1 MQKRTRNH
9 AFTGGRCRR
18 GAAMALLMIVT
29 VLHAGCGTSVEEYM
43 SQEPNRVVLRTV
55 SMSGGTNPGA
65 GVYGEI
71 RLEFMMENP
80 DIFIEDDSQSSDE
93 QWKTGIVT
101 DFAVGNE
108 PDVLQFFTDAT
119 ANQLVAMDK
128 FVTVEE
134 IREVY
139 PDYAA
144 DTLDWALELA
154 ANADGVSRAV
164 PTTGFWEGLYV
175 NEDLFE
181 EYGLPLPTDWL
192 SFVQAVEVFR
202 ENGIVPVA
210 CALSNV
216 PHYWLEYLLLYTAGE
231 KDYLEPGSEPPESWM
246 RAVELFGTLREMG
259 AFPEDTDSITNEYA
273 AELFERKEAA
283 MFLEGSW
290 YLPGVKDREHTLV
303 LPFPGVPDQKMQPG
317 AVISGMTSGFYIT
330 RKAWNDPKKRDA
342 AVRYVMA
349 HTCQEAVQRY
359 YDDGGGAAVAA
370 TEVVPPE
377 NRSRLAEWAAEYGD
391 LAVKKLLPTDSRMD
405 PQAYQM
411 LIAGISEISLG
422 GSADRLLR
430 RVFEIAEEKGGRNV
444 QGDDH

>member
-80 DIFIEDDSQSSDE
+80 DIFVEDDSQSSDE

-246 RAVELFGTLREMG
+246 RAVELFGTLWEMG

-405 PQAYQM
+405 PQAYQT

>member
-80 DIFIEDDSQSSDE
+80 DIFVEDDSQSSDE

-192 SFVQAVEVFR
+192 SFVQAVE
-202 ENGIVPVA
+202 EIG
-210 CALSNV
+210 
-216 PHYWLEYLLLYTAGE
+216 
-231 KDYLEPGSEPPESWM
+231 
-246 RAVELFGTLREMG
+246 RAHV
-259 AFPEDTDSITNEYA
+259 
-273 AELFERKEAA
+273 
-283 MFLEGSW
+283 
-290 YLPGVKDREHTLV
+290 
-303 LPFPGVPDQKMQPG
+303 
-317 AVISGMTSGFYIT
+317 
-330 RKAWNDPKKRDA
+330 
-342 AVRYVMA
+342 
-349 HTCQEAVQRY
+349 
-359 YDDGGGAAVAA
+359 
-370 TEVVPPE
+370 
-377 NRSRLAEWAAEYGD
+377 
-391 LAVKKLLPTDSRMD
+391 
-405 PQAYQM
+405 
-411 LIAGISEISLG
+411 
-422 GSADRLLR
+422 
-430 RVFEIAEEKGGRNV
+430 
-444 QGDDH
+444 

>member
-9 AFTGGRCRR
+9 AFTGSRCRR

-29 VLHAGCGTSVEEYM
+29 VLHVGCGTSVEEYM

-181 EYGLPLPTDWL
+181 EYGLSLPTDWT

-231 KDYLEPGSEPPESWM
+231 EDYLEPGSEPPESWL

-359 YDDGGGAAVAA
+359 YDDGGG
-370 TEVVPPE
+370 
-377 NRSRLAEWAAEYGD
+377 RCGC
-391 LAVKKLLPTDSRMD
+391 
-405 PQAYQM
+405 
-411 LIAGISEISLG
+411 GHG
-422 GSADRLLR
+422 GSAAGEPQPPGGMGGGVRGSGGEKAASHGFPHGFPGVPDADRR
-430 RVFEIAEEKGGRNV
+430 DFGDFPGRFGRQAAEAGI
-444 QGDDH
+444 

>member
-1 MQKRTRNH
+1 
-9 AFTGGRCRR
+9 
-18 GAAMALLMIVT
+18 
-29 VLHAGCGTSVEEYM
+29 
-43 SQEPNRVVLRTV
+43 
-55 SMSGGTNPGA
+55 
-65 GVYGEI
+65 
-71 RLEFMMENP
+71 MMENP
-80 DIFIEDDSQSSDE
+80 DIFVEDDSQSSDE

-405 PQAYQM
+405 PQAYQT

>member
-1 MQKRTRNH
+1 
-9 AFTGGRCRR
+9 
-18 GAAMALLMIVT
+18 
-29 VLHAGCGTSVEEYM
+29 
-43 SQEPNRVVLRTV
+43 
-55 SMSGGTNPGA
+55 
-65 GVYGEI
+65 
-71 RLEFMMENP
+71 MMENP

-181 EYGLPLPTDWL
+181 EYGLPLPTDWT

-231 KDYLEPGSEPPESWM
+231 EDYLEPGSEPPESWL

-259 AFPEDTDSITNEYA
+259 TFPEDTDSITNEYA

-405 PQAYQM
+405 PQAYQT

-444 QGDDH
+444 QGDDY

>member
-9 AFTGGRCRR
+9 AFTGSRCRR

-29 VLHAGCGTSVEEYM
+29 VLHVGCGTSVEEYM

-181 EYGLPLPTDWL
+181 EYGLPLPTD
-192 SFVQAVEVFR
+192 
-202 ENGIVPVA
+202 
-210 CALSNV
+210 
-216 PHYWLEYLLLYTAGE
+216 
-231 KDYLEPGSEPPESWM
+231 
-246 RAVELFGTLREMG
+246 
-259 AFPEDTDSITNEYA
+259 SITNEYA

-405 PQAYQM
+405 PQAYQT

-444 QGDDH
+444 QGDDY